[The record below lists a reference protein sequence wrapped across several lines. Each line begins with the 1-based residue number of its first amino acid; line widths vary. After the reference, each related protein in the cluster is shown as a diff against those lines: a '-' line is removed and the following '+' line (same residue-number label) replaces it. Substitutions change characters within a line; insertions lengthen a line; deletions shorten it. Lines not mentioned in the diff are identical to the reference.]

1 MSQPSQA
8 TQPSPGNQLYPDMP
22 AMRAPGLE
30 FVYRLVAK
38 MHPTNGYDIENIQ
51 GTGITRSIAGIE
63 SGTVRGPGIEG
74 TLVENSGADWAE
86 QVHSK
91 KIYYKLDARY
101 TIKTNDGH
109 HIFVQARGL
118 FRPGPD
124 IEFSQPD
131 SIDVDYTQ
139 DEVEYFTHIT
149 FEAAGNSPYN
159 WMNGIVAIG
168 ALQSYGGAAVIDCWR
183 LTNFLGQKVEDVYL
197 NLLKRHLSS
206 NTILVFSMP
215 RKVAPAPPDFTTPPG
230 TVRLIGEDGIVE
242 TPQLVKQPMPTD
254 DPNDPLN
261 WSRARKSMNFV
272 PILAATA
279 IIFTQ
284 TSLPLIFW
292 VLWNQEFGWSYGQL
306 NNANALNYVG
316 TTVGCILFIPP
327 AVKYGRRS
335 MYLLTTAI
343 IFAMAIWSARMKT
356 LTELYVSQFIFG
368 LASATNES
376 IVEMTIADLYFV
388 HQRGS
393 ANGLYMVMVMIG
405 SFLSPVIAG
414 YMAANGNWRLCYWIT
429 TAVDGALLLYFC
441 FFFEESKYIPR
452 LEAQQLSSEAPTPV
466 PATKKDNISETQTG
480 EMSTCVTLETSNAP
494 LHRINS
500 DIPLLTWRQRMRLVT
515 KTDESLLGI
524 VRTAVVILF
533 RFPAVMYT
541 ALTYAFCLCWISAQ
555 ASIISI
561 VFTQPPYNF
570 GTVGVGNMSL
580 GVFIGCILGSA
591 YGAVS
596 DRAILWF
603 TRRNHG
609 YYEPEMRLQLN
620 HFPAVCMSG
629 GFIMFGMHWI
639 YPSIGSAIFGF
650 GLGGL
655 SDVALCVT
663 IDSYQ
668 AITGEAFIGVA
679 FLRNAF
685 SIAISFALVP
695 WLDAQG
701 LQNMT
706 IVMGLWALAMA
717 FLHVPMMIWG
727 KRIREKTEASY
738 KRMATGTRV

>member
-1 MSQPSQA
+1 MSQPPQTS
-8 TQPSPGNQLYPDMP
+8 QPSPGNQLYPDMP

-63 SGTVRGPGIEG
+63 SGTVKGPGIEG

-91 KIYYKLDARY
+91 KVGASITY
-101 TIKTNDGH
+101 TRHCT
-109 HIFVQARGL
+109 ARGL
-118 FRPGPD
+118 FRPGPG

-206 NTILVFSMP
+206 NTIFVFSMP

-230 TVRLIGEDGIVE
+230 TVRLIGEDGIAE

-272 PILAATA
+272 PILAVTA

-452 LEAQQLSSEAPTPV
+452 LEAQQLSSEVPTPI

-480 EMSTCVTLETSNAP
+480 EMSTCVTLETSIAP

-524 VRTAVVILF
+524 VRTAVVTLF

-591 YGAVS
+591 YGAIS

-603 TRRNHG
+603 TRKNFG

-629 GFIMFGMHWI
+629 GFIMFGITTAKGMHWI
-639 YPSIGSAIFGF
+639 YPSIGSAVFGF

-679 FLRNAF
+679 FIRNAF

-701 LQNMT
+701 LLNMT

>member
-1 MSQPSQA
+1 
-8 TQPSPGNQLYPDMP
+8 
-22 AMRAPGLE
+22 
-30 FVYRLVAK
+30 
-38 MHPTNGYDIENIQ
+38 
-51 GTGITRSIAGIE
+51 
-63 SGTVRGPGIEG
+63 
-74 TLVENSGADWAE
+74 
-86 QVHSK
+86 
-91 KIYYKLDARY
+91 
-101 TIKTNDGH
+101 
-109 HIFVQARGL
+109 
-118 FRPGPD
+118 
-124 IEFSQPD
+124 
-131 SIDVDYTQ
+131 
-139 DEVEYFTHIT
+139 
-149 FEAAGNSPYN
+149 
-159 WMNGIVAIG
+159 
-168 ALQSYGGAAVIDCWR
+168 
-183 LTNFLGQKVEDVYL
+183 
-197 NLLKRHLSS
+197 
-206 NTILVFSMP
+206 MP

-230 TVRLIGEDGIVE
+230 TVRLIGEDGLAE

-261 WSRARKSMNFV
+261 WSRVRKSMNFV
-272 PILAATA
+272 PILAVTA

-356 LTELYVSQFIFG
+356 LTELYVSQLIFG

-414 YMAANGNWRLCYWIT
+414 YIAANGNWRLCYWIT

-452 LEAQQLSSEAPTPV
+452 LEAQQLSSEDPSPIQ
-466 PATKKDNISETQTG
+466 ATKKDNISETQTG

-500 DIPLLTWRQRMRLVT
+500 NIPLLTWRQRMRLVT

-561 VFTQPPYNF
+561 VFTRPPYNF

-591 YGAVS
+591 YGAIS

-603 TRRNHG
+603 TRKNYG

-629 GFIMFGMHWI
+629 GFVMFGITTAKEQGMHWI

-679 FLRNAF
+679 FMRNAF